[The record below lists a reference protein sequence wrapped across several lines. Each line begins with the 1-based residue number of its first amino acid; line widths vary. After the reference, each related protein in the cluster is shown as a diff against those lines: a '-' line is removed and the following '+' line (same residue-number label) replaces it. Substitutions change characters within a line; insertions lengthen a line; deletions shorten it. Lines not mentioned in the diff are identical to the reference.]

1 MAMRIS
7 SVTEVSS
14 AVRSLRKERGWTQ
27 AELASRAQVSRDLVN
42 RLERGSSRVELAKV
56 LDVFSALGQLPLLE
70 PRVSS
75 VDLDAI
81 VRAHGARE

>member
-1 MAMRIS
+1 MRIS
-7 SVTEVSS
+7 SVTEVSA
-14 AVRSLRKERGWTQ
+14 AVRSLRNERGWTQ

-56 LDVFSALGQLPLLE
+56 LDVFSALGQLPVLE
-70 PRVSS
+70 PRGGS

>member
-1 MAMRIS
+1 MRIS
-7 SVTEVSS
+7 SVTEVSA

-56 LDVFSALGQLPLLE
+56 LDVISALGQLPVLE
-70 PRVSS
+70 PRGSS